1 MRDFQWISG
10 GLWSSIWKARE
21 PKDPK
26 NLQGLKLKRKTHPID
41 IHKPPGWVQ
50 HPSEDNDAGGAR
62 REIRKSHQ
70 IQDCCRKNLAGLLLS
85 HTHCVWKQTSYC
97 PELSVQENHSLLCIY
112 KDILDPW
119 PFVTFTCGNVY
130 IIISR
135 LENISFIFLND
146 VDDGFLWTF

>member
-1 MRDFQWISG
+1 MIGSTTVLHPSDMEFFIVLHLDGVQDWGLGWGVWPASCKWVHWGGPRQNQESVKGKKNVSKFIRDFQWISG

-70 IQDCCRKNLAGLLLS
+70 IQDCCWKNLAGLLLS
-85 HTHCVWKQTSYC
+85 HTHCVWKQ
-97 PELSVQENHSLLCIY
+97 
-112 KDILDPW
+112 
-119 PFVTFTCGNVY
+119 
-130 IIISR
+130 
-135 LENISFIFLND
+135 
-146 VDDGFLWTF
+146 